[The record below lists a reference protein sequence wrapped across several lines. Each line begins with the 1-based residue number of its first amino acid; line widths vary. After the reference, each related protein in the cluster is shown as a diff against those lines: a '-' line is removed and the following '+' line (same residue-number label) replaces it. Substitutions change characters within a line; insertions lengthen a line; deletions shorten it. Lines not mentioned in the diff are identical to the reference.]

1 MDDSTKRQ
9 LRFSIF
15 LQGFTALLFG
25 TATVVRA
32 SGVGIDLL
40 TGIFALGFL
49 LACGA
54 LVFTLRYLR
63 SH

>member
-1 MDDSTKRQ
+1 MDDSTRRQ
-9 LRFSIF
+9 LRFSVF

-32 SGVGIDLL
+32 TAAGVDVL
-40 TGIFALGFL
+40 TAVFGLGFL

-54 LVFTLRYLR
+54 LVLTLRYLR

>member
-1 MDDSTKRQ
+1 V
-9 LRFSIF
+9 
-15 LQGFTALLFG
+15 LLFG

-32 SGVGIDLL
+32 GAEGIGVL
-40 TGIFALGFL
+40 TGVFALGFL

-54 LVFTLRYLR
+54 FVFTARYLR

>member
-1 MDDSTKRQ
+1 MDDSTKRA
-9 LRFSIF
+9 LRFSLF
-15 LQGFTALLFG
+15 LQAFTALLFG

-32 SGVGIDLL
+32 TSEGL
-40 TGIFALGFL
+40 TVITGLFALGFL

-54 LVFTLRYLR
+54 LILTMRYLR

>member
-9 LRFSIF
+9 LRFSLF

-32 SGVGIDLL
+32 TAGGLDVL
-40 TGIFALGFL
+40 TAVFALGFL

-54 LVFTLRYLR
+54 LFLTLRYLR

>member
-1 MDDSTKRQ
+1 MDDSTKRA
-9 LRFSIF
+9 LRFSLF
-15 LQGFTALLFG
+15 LQGFTALLFA

-32 SGVGIDLL
+32 NAEGIDVL

-54 LVFTLRYLR
+54 LVFTARYLR

>member
-9 LRFSIF
+9 LRFSLF
-15 LQGFTALLFG
+15 LQGFTALLFA

-32 SGVGIDLL
+32 SAAGVDVL
-40 TGIFALGFL
+40 TAVFALGFL

-54 LVFTLRYLR
+54 LFLTMRYLR
-63 SH
+63 TH

>member
-25 TATVVRA
+25 TATVVRVTA
-32 SGVGIDLL
+32 GGLDVL
-40 TGIFALGFL
+40 TAVFAIGFL

-54 LVFTLRYLR
+54 LLLTLRYLR

>member
-9 LRFSIF
+9 LRFSLF

-32 SGVGIDLL
+32 SAVGVDVL
-40 TGIFALGFL
+40 TAVFGLGFL

-54 LVFTLRYLR
+54 LFLTVRYLR
-63 SH
+63 TH

>member
-1 MDDSTKRQ
+1 MDDSTKRA
-9 LRFSIF
+9 LRFSLF

-32 SGVGIDLL
+32 NADGIDVF
-40 TGIFALGFL
+40 TGVFALGFL

-54 LVFTLRYLR
+54 LVFTARYLR

>member
-9 LRFSIF
+9 LRFSLF
-15 LQGFTALLFG
+15 LQGFTALLFA

-32 SGVGIDLL
+32 SAAGVDVL
-40 TGIFALGFL
+40 TAVFALGFL

-54 LVFTLRYLR
+54 LFLTVRYLR
-63 SH
+63 TH

>member
-1 MDDSTKRQ
+1 MDDSTKRA
-9 LRFSIF
+9 LRFSLF

-32 SGVGIDLL
+32 NAEGVDVL
-40 TGIFALGFL
+40 TGVFALGFL

-54 LVFTLRYLR
+54 LFFTARYLR

>member
-9 LRFSIF
+9 LRFSLF

-32 SGVGIDLL
+32 TGVGIDIL
-40 TGIFALGFL
+40 TAVFAVGFL
-49 LACGA
+49 LACAA

>member
-9 LRFSIF
+9 LRFSLF
-15 LQGFTALLFG
+15 LQGFAALLFG
-25 TATVVRA
+25 TVTVVRA
-32 SGVGIDLL
+32 TAMGIDML
-40 TGIFALGFL
+40 TVVFGLGFL

-54 LVFTLRYLR
+54 LILTLRYMR

>member
-1 MDDSTKRQ
+1 MDDSTKRA
-9 LRFSIF
+9 LRFSLF

-32 SGVGIDLL
+32 QAEGVSVL
-40 TGIFALGFL
+40 TGVFALGFL
-49 LACGA
+49 LACTA
-54 LVFTLRYLR
+54 LLLTARYLR

>member
-9 LRFSIF
+9 LRFSLF
-15 LQGFTALLFG
+15 LQGFAALLFG
-25 TATVVRA
+25 TVTVVRA
-32 SGVGIDLL
+32 TAEGIDAL
-40 TGIFALGFL
+40 TALFALGFL

-54 LVFTLRYLR
+54 LFLTVRYMR

>member
-1 MDDSTKRQ
+1 MDDSTKRA
-9 LRFSIF
+9 LRFSVF

-32 SGVGIDLL
+32 NAEGIGVL
-40 TGIFALGFL
+40 TGVFALGFL